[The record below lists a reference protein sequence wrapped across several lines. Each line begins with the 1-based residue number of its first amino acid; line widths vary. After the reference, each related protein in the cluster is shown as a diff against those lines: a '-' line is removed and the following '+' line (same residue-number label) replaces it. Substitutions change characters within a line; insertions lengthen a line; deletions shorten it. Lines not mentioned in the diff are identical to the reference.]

1 MNKTY
6 VTYLFESFKFGANQ
20 YLRETTV
27 HGLRYLVEGRNVLEK
42 AAWSIVI
49 AFCFV
54 MALFGI
60 YSSVKGSYDDPIL
73 TSIKTTQ
80 IQKVGI
86 EEFSN
91 YIEIQI
97 IRALF

>member
-6 VTYLFESFKFGANQ
+6 ITFLFESFKFGANQ

-27 HGLRYLVEGRNVLEK
+27 HGLRYLVEGRNVFEK

-49 AFCFV
+49 SFCFI

-60 YSSVKGSYDDPIL
+60 YSSVKGSYDDPML
-73 TSIKTTQ
+73 TSIQTTQ
-80 IQKVGI
+80 IQKVRIGQ
-86 EEFSN
+86 FVF
-91 YIEIQI
+91 
-97 IRALF
+97 L

>member
-6 VTYLFESFKFGANQ
+6 IISLFETFKFGANQ

-27 HGLRYLVEGRNVLEK
+27 HGLRYLVEGRNVFEK

-49 AFCFV
+49 TFCFV

-60 YSSVKGSYDDPIL
+60 HSSVKGSYDDPIL
-73 TSIKTTQ
+73 TSIQTTQ
-80 IQKVGI
+80 IQKVSI
-86 EEFSN
+86 V
-91 YIEIQI
+91 YIFLLN
-97 IRALF
+97 ASK